1 MSQNQHDRVCVSVWD
16 KEAAEV
22 YNPSLKGVRK
32 APSSVWDISV
42 KMSKEMAV
50 LADGS
55 EFIGCPGIRS
65 SLSPVLTPVFIFKGP
80 RSMETSQ
87 RSGLN
92 LKNELFVGRKYLPGT
107 GGDLCGLRAE
117 HLIHF
122 LKTPVGSS
130 LFSPAA
136 LAQDGEAQVEY
147 LKSSRDKNAAL
158 YDLAHLNA
166 RGRYDGGAAR
176 SP

>member
-1 MSQNQHDRVCVSVWD
+1 
-16 KEAAEV
+16 
-22 YNPSLKGVRK
+22 
-32 APSSVWDISV
+32 
-42 KMSKEMAV
+42 MSKEMAV
-50 LADGS
+50 LADRS
-55 EFIGCPGIRS
+55 ELIGCPGIQS
-65 SLSPVLTPVFIFKGP
+65 SLSSVLPPVFIFKGR

-87 RSGLN
+87 RRALN
-92 LKNELFVGRKYLPGT
+92 LKNERFVCRKYLPGT
-107 GGDLCGLRAE
+107 GDDHCGLRAE

-122 LKTPVGSS
+122 LKNQVGSS

-166 RGRYDGGAAR
+166 RGRDHGRAAQ